1 MLYFPYILN
10 KVDPTPLPRIRIKII
25 LILSTGD
32 QDFLCLQDLQSAFCA
47 AFYSFVDGKTKE
59 KGSHSPIFIYLH
71 QHLNLEL
78 ETSQTKQ
85 KNFRNNKKK

>member
-1 MLYFPYILN
+1 M
-10 KVDPTPLPRIRIKII
+10 
-25 LILSTGD
+25 
-32 QDFLCLQDLQSAFCA
+32 QDLQSAFCA

-59 KGSHSPIFIYLH
+59 KGFHSPIFIYLH

-85 KNFRNNKKK
+85 KNFRNNEKK